1 MSDPQALLELEAIVK
16 SYDGP
21 DPLRVAGLRVES
33 GARLAIG
40 GLDAGAA
47 ETLIHLITGAA
58 LPESGDVTVAG
69 VNTRAIAT
77 DTAWLASLD
86 RFGIVTDRAVMIDKL
101 PVAANLALPLTL
113 SIDPMTDAVAAQ
125 IRTIAADAGLPPER
139 LEVLV
144 SALTPAERVRLHL
157 ARAIAPSPQLI
168 LLEHPTATL
177 RDAGASAALGRTLD
191 RVAQRRGLAFLALT
205 NDDAFARA
213 SGATRY
219 RLDRRTG
226 EIAKRRLWQAL

>member
-1 MSDPQALLELEAIVK
+1 MSDRQALLELEGIVK
-16 SYDGP
+16 SYDGLV
-21 DPLRVAGLRVES
+21 PLRVERLRVES
-33 GARLAIG
+33 GARLALG

-58 LPESGDVTVAG
+58 LPESGAVIVAG
-69 VNTRAIAT
+69 VNTRSIAT

-113 SIDPMTDAVAAQ
+113 SIDPMPDAVAAT
-125 IRTIAADAGLPPER
+125 IRAVASDAGLAPER

-157 ARAIAPSPQLI
+157 ARAIAPSPQI
-168 LLEHPTATL
+168 VLLEHPTATL
-177 RDAGASAALGRTLD
+177 QDAGASAALGRTLD
-191 RVAQRRGLAFLALT
+191 SLATRRGLAFLALT

-226 EIAKRRLWQAL
+226 KLGKRWAWQRL